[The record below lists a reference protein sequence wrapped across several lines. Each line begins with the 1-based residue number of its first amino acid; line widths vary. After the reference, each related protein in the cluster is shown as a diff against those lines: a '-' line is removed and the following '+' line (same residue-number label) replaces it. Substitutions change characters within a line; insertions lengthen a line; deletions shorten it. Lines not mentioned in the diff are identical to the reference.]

1 MFIKIDFKSKI
12 PIYLQL
18 RNQIVQG
25 IASGKLKENESLP
38 SVRQLAKDLSIN
50 MHTINKSYKILQN
63 ENFVSIHKR
72 KGVQVNSYTEIK
84 DLSYEKE
91 LANKLKPILAEA
103 NCKGVLEKKV
113 NDIVK
118 QIYKYF
124 SKEESNGNN

>member
-18 RNQIVQG
+18 RNQIVHA
-25 IASGKLKENESLP
+25 IASGKLKKNESLP
-38 SVRQLAKDLSIN
+38 SVRQLAKDLGIN

-72 KGVQVNSYTEIK
+72 KGVQINTYEEIK
-84 DLSYEKE
+84 DSSFEKKLSD
-91 LANKLKPILAEA
+91 KLKPILAEA
-103 NCKGVLEKKV
+103 HCKGVTEKKV

-118 QIYKYF
+118 QIYHYF
-124 SKEESNGNN
+124 SKEESDGNN